1 MRDEK
6 PAPMEIGAGFSS
18 LIGSFAQHSTIS
30 YMLYKK
36 LKIKPSQTL
45 LTINAPTGFKET
57 LGELPEGVKISSK
70 ASEFQQIHWFVK
82 TKGQMEKELKSIVD
96 RIKPGVICWIY
107 FPKGSSKIQ
116 TDLTRDKGWEKLLA
130 IKGLKWLSLISFD
143 ETWSAFAMRKELP
156 TEKDKKKPE
165 REIFNWVD
173 PATKTVKLPAE
184 LSAALKKNKQLLDY
198 FNSLAFTHKK
208 EYIEW
213 IVTAKKE
220 ETRNARVAGT
230 IERLE
235 KGWKNPRNN

>member
-116 TDLTRDKGWEKLLA
+116 TEKQLKEYGDKIPA
-130 IKGLKWLSLISFD
+130 
-143 ETWSAFAMRKELP
+143 
-156 TEKDKKKPE
+156 DKKGAIETAMNKLKE
-165 REIFNWVD
+165 AHKSQDLAAVD
-173 PATKTVKLPAE
+173 ASMAE
-184 LSAALKKNKQLLDY
+184 LNAAWTAASQDMYNAQQAGAQPGD
-198 FNSLAFTHKK
+198 NPQNGEQSSGTASGDN
-208 EYIEW
+208 
-213 IVTAKKE
+213 VTDVPYE
-220 ETRNARVAGT
+220 EV
-230 IERLE
+230 
-235 KGWKNPRNN
+235 K